1 MKQLRIGRKVFK
13 LLKFVDEY
21 KEVNYQIRSFNFEK
35 LKLAAWKVLFKEKQ
49 YIGKEQINAKVV
61 FSDFLLTI
69 KKCSAM
75 ILHPISICLIG
86 IAQNITAMIK
96 IWLRSTTTN

>member
-1 MKQLRIGRKVFK
+1 MFK

-49 YIGKEQINAKVV
+49 YIGKKQINAKVV
-61 FSDFLLTI
+61 FSDFLLSI

-75 ILHPISICLIG
+75 IYYMLENLLWVVDVGMLGPAVI
-86 IAQNITAMIK
+86 NI
-96 IWLRSTTTN
+96 

>member
-1 MKQLRIGRKVFK
+1 MFK

-21 KEVNYQIRSFNFEK
+21 KKVNYQIRSFNFEK
-35 LKLAAWKVLFKEKQ
+35 LKLAACKVLFKEKQ

-75 ILHPISICLIG
+75 IYYMLENLLWVVDVGMLGPAVI
-86 IAQNITAMIK
+86 NI
-96 IWLRSTTTN
+96 